1 MTFYTYKYLSN
12 QNYSGTY
19 LRIAIF
25 SMLLIAAVIVLFL
38 YYRHRSSVKYRDLA
52 VIFLIGSLL
61 MIGFQYQDYSFL
73 KDSKNQSTAVVG
85 VLREVA
91 SQNHVKVSHLQSDS
105 TTATNGMLVRNIK
118 SGQYYRVIFNS
129 DQSGFITEKIQV
141 QLNRNKINVVGES

>member
-1 MTFYTYKYLSN
+1 
-12 QNYSGTY
+12 
-19 LRIAIF
+19 
-25 SMLLIAAVIVLFL
+25 
-38 YYRHRSSVKYRDLA
+38 
-52 VIFLIGSLL
+52 